1 MNGEEKNLLHKT
13 HPPNAPKQSYLFLF
27 WEKTS
32 NFNSAEGGLLVLVCL
47 ERFLQSQFCIA
58 PKSICIQGWLDGY
71 VVEKWGGGKS
81 GRKLKWELG
90 AALLFF
96 VVSCMQAP
104 YISEA
109 R

>member
-13 HPPNAPKQSYLFLF
+13 HPPNATKQSYLFSF
-27 WEKTS
+27 WEKTF
-32 NFNSAEGGLLVLVCL
+32 NYNSAEGGLSVLVCL

-58 PKSICIQGWLDGY
+58 PRSICTQGWLDGY
-71 VVEKWGGGKS
+71 VVEKWGKKS
-81 GRKLKWELG
+81 GRKLKWVLG
-90 AALLFF
+90 AALFSF
-96 VVSCMQAP
+96 VVFCMQAP